1 MPHQAVIRANDPNL
15 PSWVPVPEG
24 SDFPIQNLPL
34 GVIVYKDRHRVA
46 SRIGDYVVDLLEL
59 NKSGLLGVDFPDG
72 VFDNEFLNDCIGMG
86 REAMRDLRNR
96 LSRLLD
102 DRHDELRKDVD
113 LRERVLIPID
123 EVSMSMPLH
132 IGNYTDFYSSKE
144 HATNVGTMFRDP
156 ANALLPNWKHI
167 PIGYHGRA
175 SSIVLS
181 GTPVRRPLG
190 QTKAADQDAPAF
202 SPSKQLDFELEM
214 AFVTCRSNELG
225 QPIPI
230 TEAEDYIF
238 GMVLFNDWSA
248 RDIQSWEYVPLGPFL
263 AKNFASS
270 ISAWVVSLDA
280 LQPFRVPGPE
290 QEPKPLPYLQSIG
303 DQNYDIAL
311 EVLLESPRFNPARI
325 CHSNFK
331 YMYWNMVQQLTH
343 HASNGCNIQVGDL
356 YASGT
361 ISGPIK
367 DSFGSML
374 ELTWRGTEPLKMPD
388 NTERKFIND
397 HDTII
402 MRAYCQ
408 NTEVRIGFGEVKTTI
423 LPAHKA

>member
-1 MPHQAVIRANDPNL
+1 MEKPSSIRANDPAL
-15 PSWVPVPEG
+15 RSWVPVPAD

-34 GVIVYKDRHRVA
+34 GVILVGEKHHVA
-46 SRIGDYVVDLLEL
+46 TRIGDFVVDLAAL
-59 NKSGLLGVDFPDG
+59 NKSGLLGVDFPDM
-72 VFDNEFLNDCIGMG
+72 VFESMYINDLIGMG
-86 REAMRDLRNR
+86 REHTRDLRNR
-96 LSRLLD
+96 LSKLLD
-102 DRHDELRKDVD
+102 DRHDDLRKDVD
-113 LRERVLIPID
+113 LRERCVLPIS
-123 EVSMSMPLH
+123 EVTVCLPVQ

-144 HATNVGTMFRDP
+144 HATNVGMMFRDP

-181 GTPVRRPLG
+181 GTPIRRPLG
-190 QTKAADQDAPAF
+190 QTKGPDQAQPEF
-202 SPSKQLDFELEM
+202 GPSKQVDFELEM
-214 AFVTCRSNELG
+214 GFITCRSNALG
-225 QPIPI
+225 SPIGMD
-230 TEAEDYIF
+230 EAESYIH

-280 LQPFRVPGPE
+280 LQPFRVHGPV
-290 QEPKPLPYLQSIG
+290 QDPKPLPYLQFQG
-303 DQNYDIAL
+303 EQNYDIEL
-311 EVLLESPRFNPARI
+311 EVLLESPRFNPAPI

-331 YMYWNMVQQLTH
+331 YMYWNMAQQLVH

-361 ISGPIK
+361 ISGPVK

-388 NTERKFIND
+388 STERKFIND
-397 HDTII
+397 HDTVI
-402 MRAYCQ
+402 MRAFCR
-408 NTEVRIGFGEVKTTI
+408 NTQVRIGFGEVRGTV